1 MKLSTTGR
9 YAARIMLCIA
19 KHELDG
25 AVTKKKI
32 AEQEGISTDYIEQI
46 VVPLKNAGLV
56 SSTRGLRGG
65 FRLSKPAKEISLYDI
80 LRATEGDFKKV
91 EFLIEG
97 KSRSDSIIM
106 EEVWQGAFQEL
117 LNYFSKV
124 SLEECLEKYVKHMDK
139 EPIMFN
145 I

>member
-1 MKLSTTGR
+1 MKLSTKGR

-56 SSTRGLRGG
+56 
-65 FRLSKPAKEISLYDI
+65 
-80 LRATEGDFKKV
+80 
-91 EFLIEG
+91 
-97 KSRSDSIIM
+97 
-106 EEVWQGAFQEL
+106 
-117 LNYFSKV
+117 
-124 SLEECLEKYVKHMDK
+124 
-139 EPIMFN
+139 
-145 I
+145 